1 MPRPIQEIL
10 KDVQSL
16 EPLPAVGLKVLELAD
31 KPDLVPGELTELI
44 QTDSALTAKV
54 LKLANSALYGC
65 TREIASIHE
74 AGTRLGTR
82 VLTNLVIT
90 GCAASGDGAGS
101 CYGTRHFRNYGGQE
115 AGDVRRA
122 WERSVANAISASLL
136 ASISGAV
143 EKHRAYTA
151 GLLQDIGQLVLERH
165 FKREHAS
172 IAAEIA
178 AGADLIAAEKSV
190 FGLSHA
196 DIGAR
201 LASRWNL
208 PEVLVDTILCHHEP
222 ERARCAPLLASFVH
236 LGSQVVQASSAVE
249 GSPDGAREYALHDS
263 ALQASGF
270 DAIALASVEER
281 LIQELGRAQ
290 DLLQLT

>member
-90 GCAASGDGAGS
+90 GCAA
-101 CYGTRHFRNYGGQE
+101 RHFRNYGGQE

-222 ERARCAPLLASFVH
+222 ERARCDPLLASFVH
-236 LGSQVVQASSAVE
+236 LGSQVVQASSAVD
-249 GSPDGAREYALHDS
+249 GGPDGAREYALHDS

>member
-90 GCAASGDGAGS
+90 GCAA
-101 CYGTRHFRNYGGQE
+101 RHFRNYGGQE

-222 ERARCAPLLASFVH
+222 ERARCDPLLASFVH

>member
-10 KDVQSL
+10 RAVQSL
-16 EPLPAVGLKVLELAD
+16 EPLPAVGLKVLELSE

-44 QTDSALTAKV
+44 QTDAALTAKV

-82 VLTNLVIT
+82 TLTNLVIT
-90 GCAASGDGAGS
+90 GCTA
-101 CYGTRHFRNYGGQE
+101 RHFRNYGGQDE
-115 AGDVRRA
+115 STVRRA

-136 ASISGAV
+136 ASISGGV

-165 FKREHAS
+165 MHAEQQA
-172 IAAEIA
+172 IQDEMQK
-178 AGADLIAAEKSV
+178 GADLLVAEKAV
-190 FGLSHA
+190 LGLSHA
-196 DIGAR
+196 DVGAR
-201 LASRWNL
+201 LAARWNL
-208 PEVLVDTILCHHEP
+208 PELLVDTILCHHEP
-222 ERARCAPLLASFVH
+222 ERARCDPLLASFVH
-236 LGSQVVQASSAVE
+236 LGSQVVQ
-249 GSPDGAREYALHDS
+249 DCGALDQGTDAHNYALHDS
-263 ALQASGF
+263 ALVASGF

-281 LIQELGRAQ
+281 LVQELGRAQ
-290 DLLQLT
+290 ELLQLA